1 MDSTAKSEQFL
12 KRALN
17 NYNPEGLGRLSVKL
31 SLRFLV
37 SCRPRTFCESA
48 GGPCHKVSH

>member
-37 SCRPRTFCESA
+37 SCAPTHFLRIG
-48 GGPCHKVSH
+48 GGPMP